1 MIMKIFGSPFMSSPR
16 IKTEINLLLGI
27 IMFPLIPAIVG
38 LDRFLIA
45 SRSLFLIEN
54 LQISHIFLVAQG
66 MPSLDGQRVGPVE
79 S

>member
-1 MIMKIFGSPFMSSPR
+1 MSSPR

>member
-1 MIMKIFGSPFMSSPR
+1 
-16 IKTEINLLLGI
+16 
-27 IMFPLIPAIVG
+27 MFPLIPAIVG